1 MLCELTNFPVI
12 AFPSF
17 LTCFCFYPGMNQG
30 LRVLQGTLHGNG
42 DEDRFSDVGDGIVG
56 TFLSCLCVFLSSPRM
71 CACIMRKKP

>member
-1 MLCELTNFPVI
+1 MHCELTNFPVI

-56 TFLSCLCVFLSSPRM
+56 T
-71 CACIMRKKP
+71 

>member
-1 MLCELTNFPVI
+1 MYYFLRRHLRLHYAPGMLCELTDFPVI

-56 TFLSCLCVFLSSPRM
+56 T
-71 CACIMRKKP
+71 